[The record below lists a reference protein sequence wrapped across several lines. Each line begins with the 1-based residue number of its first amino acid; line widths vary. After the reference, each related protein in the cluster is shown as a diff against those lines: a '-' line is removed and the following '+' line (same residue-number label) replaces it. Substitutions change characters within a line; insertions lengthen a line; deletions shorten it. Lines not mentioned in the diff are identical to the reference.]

1 MRLFG
6 SELSI
11 ESIECW
17 EKDVYQSWEA
27 FLSADVR
34 PYRFSLADI
43 SMRGGKFGI
52 VMVADLRSD
61 RDSADGVQIDAKN
74 DRIETKLLVLVQS

>member
-1 MRLFG
+1 MSIMRWFD

-11 ESIECW
+11 ESIECGG
-17 EKDVYQSWEA
+17 KYVYQSWEA
-27 FLSADVR
+27 FLSADIR

-52 VMVADLRSD
+52 VMVADLLSD
-61 RDSADGVQIDAKN
+61 RDSADGY
-74 DRIETKLLVLVQS
+74 KLMQKMICW